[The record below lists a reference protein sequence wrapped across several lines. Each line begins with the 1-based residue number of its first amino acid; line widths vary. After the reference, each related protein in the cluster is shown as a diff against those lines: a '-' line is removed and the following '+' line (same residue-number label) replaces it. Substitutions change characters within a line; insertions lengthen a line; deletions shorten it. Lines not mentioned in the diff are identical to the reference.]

1 MVLFILA
8 YLGGVLT
15 ILSPCIPVLPQ
26 SRAERRPSDT
36 RQVGGNEGSGHD
48 VKPVYLVLKGFESRV
63 PGHERGKQFAARRR
77 RDGAQESDRRQLHR
91 LLRARR
97 ERPRHYCAAEQR

>member
-26 SRAERRPSDT
+26 SRAERRPGDT
-36 RQVGGNEGSGHD
+36 RQVGGNEGNGHD
-48 VKPVYLVLKGFESRV
+48 VKPVYLVLKGFETRV

-91 LLRARR
+91 LLLRAPRAATPPRR
-97 ERPRHYCAAEQR
+97 RAA